1 MGCLT
6 TSTAVAPTTTVATV
20 TTTVATTTTPLAT
33 TQPASNDDSESSTQA
48 AVTTVI
54 GVVSPET
61 TDAAAVTATTATTTT
76 AAGPPTSLDWA
87 IAAGYATAPPS
98 AAESNTGNTDADTN
112 AVTGTDTDTDYTGA
126 STGRKLSGPQ
136 LAGVGVA
143 IIMATIVLGVLR
155 WKSMVTS
162 SGRDDHDARTAGA
175 VNPTYDSRSRTP
187 PPTVSDNYS
196 ANDANNLVSTEDLA
210 VEEFSC

>member
-1 MGCLT
+1 MGAGLNARLAGAEAGPCLT
-6 TSTAVAPTTTVATV
+6 TSTAV
-20 TTTVATTTTPLAT
+20 TP
-33 TQPASNDDSESSTQA
+33 
-48 AVTTVI
+48 
-54 GVVSPET
+54 
-61 TDAAAVTATTATTTT
+61 TTATTTT

-155 WKSMVTS
+155 WKSMVSS

-187 PPTVSDNYS
+187 SPPRTPPPTVSDNYS
-196 ANDANNLVSTEDLA
+196 ANDASNLVS
-210 VEEFSC
+210 

>member
-1 MGCLT
+1 MG
-6 TSTAVAPTTTVATV
+6 
-20 TTTVATTTTPLAT
+20 
-33 TQPASNDDSESSTQA
+33 
-48 AVTTVI
+48 
-54 GVVSPET
+54 
-61 TDAAAVTATTATTTT
+61 
-76 AAGPPTSLDWA
+76 SLDWA

-98 AAESNTGNTDADTN
+98 AAESNTG
-112 AVTGTDTDTDYTGA
+112 TDYTGA

-187 PPTVSDNYS
+187 SPPRTPPPTVSDNYS